1 MQWITDCGDWLRL
14 IFLVPSVIFF
24 LIWLLWRLVPAK
36 NINMFYGYRTFQSMK
51 NQTMWDAAQ
60 RYSSQLF
67 LKMSLVM
74 FVVGIIQM
82 AVFRV
87 EVLWFSLAGVI
98 GVVFVLIATERY
110 LKRVDTAMQSGQPIP
125 EE

>member
-36 NINMFYGYRTFQSMK
+36 KINMFYGYRTFQSMK

-67 LKMSLVM
+67 RKVSLLM
-74 FVVGIIQM
+74 LVVGIFQM
-82 AVFRV
+82 VVFRV
-87 EVLWFSLAGVI
+87 EILWFSLAGVI
-98 GVVFVLIATERY
+98 GVVFVLIATERH

>member
-24 LIWLLWRLVPAK
+24 LIWLLWRFVPAK
-36 NINMFYGYRTFQSMK
+36 KINMFYGYRTFQSMK

-67 LKMSLVM
+67 RKMSLVIL
-74 FVVGIIQM
+74 VVGIIQM

-87 EVLWFSLAGVI
+87 EVLWFSLVAVI

>member
-36 NINMFYGYRTFQSMK
+36 KINMFYGYRTFQSMK
-51 NQTMWDAAQ
+51 NQTMWDAGQ

-67 LKMSLVM
+67 RKMSLLM
-74 FVVGIIQM
+74 LVVGIIQM

-98 GVVFVLIATERY
+98 GVVYVLIATERY
-110 LKRVDTAMQSGQPIP
+110 LKRVDNAMLAGERIP